1 MITTN
6 IIAQHFSTPGHGF
19 VYVPIRTLCDLGVL
33 DLVTGY
39 SYVGTADHECNM
51 KGYAYLEE
59 DCDARMIYSALDF
72 ANIDYDE
79 DCGVDIE
86 QQIFDIYGSEEAWR
100 NALRRPH
107 RYSLMQQGFFNKQ
120 IDPKLLE
127 HLKEECRHLRE
138 DY

>member
-1 MITTN
+1 MKTYK
-6 IIAQHFSTPGHGF
+6 FYCDPGHGWMA
-19 VYVPIRTLCDLGVL
+19 VKVQELHELGIMFKISS
-33 DLVTGY
+33 Y
-39 SYVGTADHECNM
+39 SYLRGKT
-51 KGYAYLEE
+51 AYLEE

-72 ANIDYDE
+72 ANITYDE
-79 DCGVDIE
+79 DCGVNIE
-86 QQIFDIYGSEEAWR
+86 QQIFDMYGSEEAWR